1 MRTPAVPERGLCSGM
16 FSVSTKTG
24 AAAFS
29 IASNAFLVVI
39 KVIVA
44 VLTGSISVFSEAAHS
59 GIDLIASI
67 FAWGSVRVSSRPPDE
82 GHPFGH
88 GKYESVSGSV
98 EAVLIFVVAIFIFR
112 EAGKELMGEP
122 GIKSTD
128 TGLLVMAISA
138 ITNFFISRFL
148 FRMARKTDSIALE
161 ADAQHLATDV
171 YTSLGVFVGLALVRI
186 TGLRVLDPVA
196 AIVVAALIVKVAYDL
211 TAKALRELLDER
223 LPDEEKRKIELI
235 LSEHVTDFVG
245 FHKFRCRRSGSTRH
259 IDLHL
264 VVCRD
269 RSVDKAHQLCDHLEA
284 DIESAVRFVSVT
296 IHVEPCRLEAERCAT
311 ECPER
316 RA

>member
-1 MRTPAVPERGLCSGM
+1 M

-39 KVIVA
+39 KVLVG
-44 VLTGSISVFSEAAHS
+44 LSTGSISVLSEAAHS
-59 GIDLIASI
+59 GIDLIASV
-67 FAWGSVRVSSRPPDE
+67 FAWASVRVSSRPPDE

-88 GKYESVSGSV
+88 GKFESVSGSV
-98 EAVLIFVVAIFIFR
+98 EAVLIFVVAILIFR
-112 EAGKELMGEP
+112 ESSKELMGKP

-128 TGLLVMAISA
+128 TGLIVMAISA

-161 ADAQHLATDV
+161 ADAQHLSTDV
-171 YTSLGVFVGLALVRI
+171 YTSLGVFVGLLLVKV
-186 TGLRVLDPVA
+186 TGLKGLDPIIAMLVA
-196 AIVVAALIVKVAYDL
+196 AFIVKVAYDL
-211 TAKALRELLDER
+211 TARAMQELVDAR
-223 LPDEEKRKIELI
+223 LPEDEKRKIELI
-235 LSEHVTDFVG
+235 LSEHQKEFVG
-245 FHKFRCRRSGSTRH
+245 FHKFRCRKSGSTRH

-269 RSVDKAHQLCDHLEA
+269 RSVDKAHQLCDHLEV
-284 DIESAVRFVSVT
+284 DITNTIPLVSVT
-296 IHVEPCRLEAERCAT
+296 IHVEPCQIEIEKCT
-311 ECPER
+311 EECPEK